1 MHLLARSIRLH
12 SRHPKLTKRPVSFN
26 RSNDLNIGM
35 ADQVTI
41 NMATVTAGGAQ
52 PLDSADGRKMR
63 NGERESR
70 DVRHRTNG
78 NHHHSTE
85 SDTDDHHNKR
95 HHQHN
100 HKSRRRS
107 RSRSQTRSRTPSPS
121 HSPSRRGRRNV
132 NVGVCHVTLN
142 LFCIVLNE
150 ISFK

>member
-1 MHLLARSIRLH
+1 
-12 SRHPKLTKRPVSFN
+12 
-26 RSNDLNIGM
+26 M

-41 NMATVTAGGAQ
+41 NMAAMGPDAAA

-63 NGERESR
+63 NGERDSR

-78 NHHHSTE
+78 NHHHQAE

-100 HKSRRRS
+100 HRSRRRS
-107 RSRSQTRSRTPSPS
+107 RSRSGTRSRTPSPS

-132 NVGVCHVTLN
+132 DAGVSHLTLN
-142 LFCIVLNE
+142 LFYLVLNGV
-150 ISFK
+150 SFEQETPQTEKDITTATNDVEPLLVNNIPRKNSRK